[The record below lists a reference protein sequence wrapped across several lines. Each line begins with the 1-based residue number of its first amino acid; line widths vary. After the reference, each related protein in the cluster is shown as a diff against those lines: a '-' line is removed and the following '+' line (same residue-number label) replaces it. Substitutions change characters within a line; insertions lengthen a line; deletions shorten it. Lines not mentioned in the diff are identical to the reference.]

1 MASTQAQSE
10 DYARIKALHESLPA
24 FAPLIP
30 TGALPYIAFV
40 LLTSTF
46 ALGFYFST

>member
-1 MASTQAQSE
+1 MSGSQQQ
-10 DYARIKALHESLPA
+10 DYATVKALHESLPA

-30 TGALPYIAFV
+30 TAALPYIAFV